1 MNISELIGKFLEK
14 TNYHQHK
21 DVALII
27 AYGSR
32 ITSTY
37 RDDSDLD
44 ILIIT
49 SKNGTYRQVL
59 IIDGVPI
66 DVTIMS
72 YEEAEI
78 NIICSNIKGSTYFD
92 TVLKYG
98 LVVLDKIDIY
108 GHLRELL
115 NYKVKGERSIDGELY
130 DRVEYHIYQFLN
142 EKRNKDI
149 HYFASLELMRKLYHA
164 KCNCSNIQT
173 SKVYDLYTNKK
184 LATEKYMLKLPDDKF
199 MHDYLI
205 ALQETDEKK
214 QKEWLMR
221 FFKEL
226 ENISIHYKEK
236 EYFLSTSQIKMKL
249 INLNNAILKC
259 ENMLQRDYP
268 SSKSLF
274 YVIVE
279 EIYYLY
285 RLIHKTELQA
295 DINFSCTDIEQMIQ
309 TLKTLFS
316 FVDTEYSIDYN
327 DYKFKLY

>member
-1 MNISELIGKFLEK
+1 
-14 TNYHQHK
+14 
-21 DVALII
+21 
-27 AYGSR
+27 
-32 ITSTY
+32 
-37 RDDSDLD
+37 
-44 ILIIT
+44 
-49 SKNGTYRQVL
+49 
-59 IIDGVPI
+59 
-66 DVTIMS
+66 
-72 YEEAEI
+72 
-78 NIICSNIKGSTYFD
+78 
-92 TVLKYG
+92 
-98 LVVLDKIDIY
+98 
-108 GHLRELL
+108 
-115 NYKVKGERSIDGELY
+115 
-130 DRVEYHIYQFLN
+130 
-142 EKRNKDI
+142 
-149 HYFASLELMRKLYHA
+149 
-164 KCNCSNIQT
+164 
-173 SKVYDLYTNKK
+173 
-184 LATEKYMLKLPDDKF
+184 
-199 MHDYLI
+199 
-205 ALQETDEKK
+205 
-214 QKEWLMR
+214 MR